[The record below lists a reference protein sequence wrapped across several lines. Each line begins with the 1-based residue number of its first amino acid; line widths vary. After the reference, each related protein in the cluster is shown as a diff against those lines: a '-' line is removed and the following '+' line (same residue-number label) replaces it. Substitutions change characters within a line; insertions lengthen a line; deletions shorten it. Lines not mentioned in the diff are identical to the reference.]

1 MRTRPVPAS
10 PLYPKIRFA
19 FTDHPITVWAGA
31 ILLRLYVELIGLRTA
46 LVPLLTPFAKHSN
59 NQISAVDVL
68 LAWWYGLALGAERF
82 EHLTRYRRDP
92 LLPRL
97 LGLPRFPSPDTVRR
111 FFGRF
116 TYQHTTAVSEA
127 LMRLSLSAMRPILLG
142 HTLDLD
148 STVFCRYGR
157 QGGSLKGHNPIK
169 HGRPSH
175 HPLVAWLSEC
185 RRVLWATLRAGH
197 AGTANGAREF
207 LAQALTMLPPGHQIG
222 LLRADSGFFVTTFL
236 TALEARELPYI
247 IVARLTPL
255 VRKLV
260 IHRIPETDWRP
271 VARGIAVA
279 DLMATVPA
287 WHGQM
292 RRFVCLRQAL
302 TERPDASGRRL
313 IECPGYTY
321 RIFVTSVPYAAEVV
335 TRMYAGRADSENR
348 IKELKEDLSLDTFCL
363 QSFDAT
369 DAAFRTGCVLYN
381 LLMGFRETVLPS
393 CWFERRL
400 RAVRDLVF
408 LVGAD
413 LIPEARRL
421 RVRFAVPQEERAEFL
436 QRLRTISEGLPIA
449 AQLEWDLS
457 EVEGENPASTDSVR
471 AIRPESQRSR
481 ASPELIATVW

>member
-1 MRTRPVPAS
+1 MRPRQPPTS

-31 ILLRLYVELIGLRTA
+31 ILLRLYFELMGVRA
-46 LVPLLTPFAKHSN
+46 GVAPLLAPFAKRSN
-59 NQISAVDVL
+59 NQIPAVDVL
-68 LAWWYGLALGAERF
+68 LAWWHGLALGAERF
-82 EHLTRYRRDP
+82 EHFTRYRRDP

-97 LGLPRFPSPDTVRR
+97 LGLPRFPSPDTLRR
-111 FFGRF
+111 FFQGF
-116 TYQHTTAVSEA
+116 TYHQTTEVSEA
-127 LMRLSLSAMRPILLG
+127 LMRFSLSAMRPILLG

-148 STVFCRYGR
+148 STVFCRYGE
-157 QGGSLKGHNPIK
+157 QEGSRKGHNPVK
-169 HGRPSH
+169 RGRPLH
-175 HPLVAWLSEC
+175 HPLVAWLSE
-185 RRVLWATLRAGH
+185 RRRLLWATLRAGH

-222 LLRADSGFFVTTFL
+222 LVRADSGFFVTAFL
-236 TALEARELPYI
+236 AALDMRELPYI

-255 VRKLV
+255 VRTLV
-260 IHRIPETDWRP
+260 IHRIPEADWRS
-271 VARGIAVA
+271 VTRGIAVA
-279 DLMATVPA
+279 DMTATLPA
-287 WHGQM
+287 WQGQA
-292 RRFVCLRQAL
+292 RRFVCLRQTL
-302 TERPDASGRRL
+302 TERPEASGRRL

-321 RIFVTSVPYAAEVV
+321 RVFVTSVPFAAELV

-413 LIPEARRL
+413 LIPDARRL
-421 RVRFAVPQEERAEFL
+421 RIRFAVPAEERPEFL
-436 QRLRTISEGLPIA
+436 HRLRTLSEGLPIA
-449 AQLEWDLS
+449 AQLEWELS
-457 EVEGENPASTDSVR
+457 EADE
-471 AIRPESQRSR
+471 
-481 ASPELIATVW
+481 ASPPPPGQAHTLVPTVRPSPHASGFPP

>member
-1 MRTRPVPAS
+1 MRPRLAPAS

-31 ILLRLYVELIGLRTA
+31 ILLRLYVELLGLRAA
-46 LVPLLTPFAKHSN
+46 LGPLLAPLAKTSN
-59 NQISAVDVL
+59 NQIPVVDVL

-82 EHLTRYRRDP
+82 EHMTRYRRDP

-97 LGLPRFPSPDTVRR
+97 LGLPRFPSPDTLRR
-111 FFGRF
+111 FFSGF
-116 TYQHTTAVSEA
+116 TYRRTTEVSEA
-127 LMRLSLSAMRPILLG
+127 LMRLSLQTMRPILLG

-148 STVFCRYGR
+148 STVFCRYGE
-157 QGGSLKGHNPIK
+157 QEGSLRGHNPIK

-175 HPLVAWLSEC
+175 HPLVAWLSE
-185 RRVLWATLRAGH
+185 RRRLLWARLRAGH

-207 LAQALTMLPPGHQIG
+207 LAHALTMLPLGHQIS
-222 LLRADSGFFVTTFL
+222 LVRADSGFFVTAFL
-236 TALEARELPYI
+236 TALETRDLPYI
-247 IVARLTPL
+247 IVARLTAP

-260 IHRIPETDWRP
+260 VQRIPEADWRP
-271 VARGIAVA
+271 VTRGIAVA
-279 DLMATVPA
+279 DLMAPLPVWQGHA
-287 WHGQM
+287 
-292 RRFVCLRQAL
+292 RRFVCLRQTL
-302 TERPDASGRRL
+302 TERPAASGRRL

-321 RIFVTSVPYAAEVV
+321 RVFVTSVPYAAEVV
-335 TRMYAGRADSENR
+335 ARMYAGRADSENR

-413 LIPEARRL
+413 LIPDARRL
-421 RVRFAVPQEERAEFL
+421 RVRFAVPPEERTEFL
-436 QRLRTISEGLPIA
+436 QRLRTLSEGLPIA

-457 EVEGENPASTDSVR
+457 EAEGTSTHTSQTTVPT
-471 AIRPESQRSR
+471 IRPEPQRAG
-481 ASPELIATVW
+481 ASP

>member
-1 MRTRPVPAS
+1 MRTRPAPTS

-59 NQISAVDVL
+59 NQIPAVDVL
-68 LAWWYGLALGAERF
+68 LAWWYGLTLGAERF
-82 EHLTRYRRDP
+82 EHFTRYRRDP

-97 LGLPRFPSPDTVRR
+97 LGLPRFPSPDTLRR
-111 FFGRF
+111 FFSGF
-116 TYQHTTAVSEA
+116 TYRRTTEVSEA
-127 LMRLSLSAMRPILLG
+127 LMRLSLRAMRPILLG

-148 STVFCRYGR
+148 STVFCRYGE
-157 QGGSLKGHNPIK
+157 QEGSLKGHNPVK
-169 HGRPSH
+169 RGRPSH
-175 HPLVAWLSEC
+175 HPLVAWLGE
-185 RRVLWATLRAGH
+185 RRRLLWATLRAGH

-207 LAQALTMLPPGHQIG
+207 LAHALTMLPPGHQIG
-222 LLRADSGFFVTTFL
+222 LVRADSGFFVTTFL
-236 TALEARELPYI
+236 TALEARDLPYI
-247 IVARLTPL
+247 IVARLTST

-279 DLMATVPA
+279 DVMATVPA
-287 WHGQM
+287 WRGQA
-292 RRFVCLRQAL
+292 RRFVCLRQTL

-321 RIFVTSVPYAAEVV
+321 RVFVTSVPYAAEVV
-335 TRMYAGRADSENR
+335 TRMYVGRADSENR

-421 RVRFAVPQEERAEFL
+421 RVRFAVPPEERAEFL
-436 QRLRTISEGLPIA
+436 QRLRTISAGLPIA
-449 AQLEWDLS
+449 AQLDWDLS
-457 EVEGENPASTDSVR
+457 EAEDSGTHAPQATVPT
-471 AIRPESQRSR
+471 IRPAPQRAG
-481 ASPELIATVW
+481 ASP

>member
-1 MRTRPVPAS
+1 MRTRPPLVS

-31 ILLRLYVELIGLRTA
+31 ILLRLYFELLGLRPA
-46 LVPLLTPFAKHSN
+46 LTRVLTPVTKTSN
-59 NQISAVDVL
+59 HQIPVVDVL

-97 LGLPRFPSPDTVRR
+97 LGLSRFPAPDTVRR

-116 TYQHTTAVSEA
+116 TYRHTTEVSEA
-127 LMRLSLSAMRPILLG
+127 LMRLSLGSVRPTLTG

-148 STVFCRYGR
+148 STVFCRYGKHE
-157 QGGSLKGHNPIK
+157 GSLKGHNPIK

-175 HPLVAWLSEC
+175 HPLVAWLSE
-185 RRVLWATLRAGH
+185 RRRLLWATLRAGH
-197 AGTANGAREF
+197 AGTANGVREF
-207 LAQALTMLPPGHQIG
+207 LAQALTMLPAGHQIG
-222 LLRADSGFFVTTFL
+222 LVRADAGFCVTAFL

-260 IHRIPETDWRP
+260 IHHIPEADWQP

-279 DLMATVPA
+279 DVMATLPA
-287 WHGQM
+287 WHGQT
-292 RRFVCLRQAL
+292 RRFVCLRQTL
-302 TERPDASGRRL
+302 TERPTASGRRL
-313 IECPGYTY
+313 LECPGYTY
-321 RIFVTSVPYAAEVV
+321 RVFITTVPFAAELV
-335 TRMYAGRADSENR
+335 TRMYAGRADCENR

-363 QSFDAT
+363 RSFDAT
-369 DAAFRTGCVLYN
+369 DAAFRSGCVLYN

-393 CWFERRL
+393 CWFARRL

-413 LIPEARRL
+413 LVPDARRL
-421 RVRFAVPQEERAEFL
+421 RVRFAVPPEERTEFL
-436 QRLRTISEGLPIA
+436 QRLRTLSEGLPIA

-457 EVEGENPASTDSVR
+457 EADETAQNPNSVV
-471 AIRPESQRSR
+471 PTLQPGSQMPR
-481 ASPELIATVW
+481 ASP

>member
-1 MRTRPVPAS
+1 MRVRQAPAS

-31 ILLRLYVELIGLRTA
+31 ILLRLYFELIGLRGA
-46 LVPLLTPFAKHSN
+46 LAPLLIPFAKTSN
-59 NQISAVDVL
+59 NQIPAVDVL

-97 LGLPRFPSPDTVRR
+97 LGLPRFPSPDTLRR
-111 FFGRF
+111 FFSGF
-116 TYQHTTAVSEA
+116 TYQRTTEVSEA
-127 LMRLSLSAMRPILLG
+127 LMRMSLGAMRPILLG

-148 STVFCRYGR
+148 STVFCRYGE
-157 QGGSLKGHNPIK
+157 QGGSLKGHNPVK

-175 HPLVAWLSEC
+175 HPLVAWLSE
-185 RRVLWATLRAGH
+185 RRRLLWATLRAGH

-207 LAQALTMLPPGHQIG
+207 LAQALTMLPPGHRIG
-222 LLRADSGFFVTTFL
+222 LVRADSGFCVTTFL
-236 TALEARELPYI
+236 AALEARDLPYI

-255 VRKLV
+255 VRKVV
-260 IHRIPETDWRP
+260 IHRIPEADWRP

-279 DLMATVPA
+279 DLTATVPA
-287 WHGQM
+287 WRGQQ

-302 TERPDASGRRL
+302 TERPAASGRRL

-321 RIFVTSVPYAAEVV
+321 RVFVTSVPYAAELV

-393 CWFERRL
+393 CWFEHRL

-421 RVRFAVPQEERAEFL
+421 RVRFAVPAEERPEFL
-436 QRLRTISEGLPIA
+436 QRLRTLFHGLPIA
-449 AQLEWDLS
+449 AQLDWDLAEADDAS
-457 EVEGENPASTDSVR
+457 QTPPGQTDTTVPTIRPSPHAHGAST
-471 AIRPESQRSR
+471 
-481 ASPELIATVW
+481 

>member
-1 MRTRPVPAS
+1 MRSRQS
-10 PLYPKIRFA
+10 PPSSLYPRIRFA

-31 ILLRLYVELIGLRTA
+31 ILLRLYFELMGLRAA
-46 LVPLLTPFAKHSN
+46 LVPLLTPLAKTSN
-59 NQISAVDVL
+59 NQIPAVDVL

-82 EHLTRYRRDP
+82 EHVTRYRRDP

-97 LGLPRFPSPDTVRR
+97 LGLPRFPSPDTLRR
-111 FFGRF
+111 FFHAC
-116 TYQHTTAVSEA
+116 TYRRTTEVSEA
-127 LMRLSLSAMRPILLG
+127 LMRLSLRAMRPILLG

-148 STVFCRYGR
+148 STVFCRYGE
-157 QGGSLKGHNPIK
+157 QEGSRKGHNPVK
-169 HGRPSH
+169 PGRPSH
-175 HPLVAWLSEC
+175 HPLVAWLSE
-185 RRVLWATLRAGH
+185 RRRLLWATLRAGH

-207 LAQALTMLPPGHQIG
+207 LAHALTMLPPGHQIS
-222 LLRADSGFFVTTFL
+222 LVRADSGFFVTSFL
-236 TALEARELPYI
+236 TALEARDVPYI
-247 IVARLTPL
+247 IVARLTST

-260 IHRIPETDWRP
+260 VQRIPEADWRP
-271 VARGIAVA
+271 VARGLAVA
-279 DLMATVPA
+279 DLTATLPV
-287 WHGQM
+287 WQGQA
-292 RRFVCLRQAL
+292 RRFVCLRQTL
-302 TERPDASGRRL
+302 TDRPTASGRRL

-321 RIFVTSVPYAAEVV
+321 RVFVTSVPYAAEVV

-413 LIPEARRL
+413 LIPDARRL
-421 RVRFAVPQEERAEFL
+421 RVRFAVPAEERPEFL
-436 QRLRTISEGLPIA
+436 HRLRTLSEGLPIA

-457 EVEGENPASTDSVR
+457 ETADADQAPAHT
-471 AIRPESQRSR
+471 PK
-481 ASPELIATVW
+481 ATVPMVHPWPPRPGPSP